1 MYAPRGRSRG
11 ACDRVHTA
19 RGSVAF
25 VDSRAREDGE
35 TQVWSARLRGKID
48 KADNFRSRGPRSH
61 NNLGILVSESS
72 LLARPGIVH
81 RSGRVMGLP
90 PIPRGAGKRGNT
102 WLQTLDAED
111 DVDLFATASSLGL
124 SREDENDFD
133 EYALDRAEVKV
144 NEEACFPPDGRHAV
158 PTRRSTRDSLS
169 THYALLK
176 TVGQGAFGKV
186 RVARR
191 LVDDAEVAVKT
202 IDLNGM
208 SANDVNDVVNEVN
221 VLRLVRHPCVVRCF
235 DMVLEKNALHIVM
248 EFVGK
253 GDLGQV
259 LVGYRRGNANRR
271 NGIGLSEPNA
281 LRLFAQ
287 IALALHHVHSLG
299 VLHRDLKTANIFVT
313 EIRDKDFVKLGDFG
327 ISKVLNSPTGFCST
341 VVGTPYY
348 LSPEMCCG
356 KTYGVK
362 SDSWALGCVLY
373 ELCSADTGARA
384 FEGNSLQQLVMNI
397 TRGKYKPLCQK
408 KWSAETRRLLR
419 GLLQREPKR
428 RYSVSDALR
437 SSAGRGALGRLQEEL
452 VVQGEL
458 RELRDVVDAALVDV
472 GDAKVDAPLRYGIA
486 AAPFVQAAAA
496 DAAAQ
501 RAKREDR
508 KEKAAVVACDRNTE
522 RRRLRD
528 AERAKFAEQATRLAC
543 EKRDLIKQKEE
554 AKLQAKRD
562 AHCESRLAK
571 AEHARRVRDAGPR
584 LNRGAMNPNFFVS
597 RAEDEFFVAE
607 SAKASA
613 SVSDPSTTPATIKSR
628 YEAARA
634 EEERLF
640 QEEMQKLQSIAPAK
654 PAVEPRKGTAQT
666 SASVLDPLTLSEQFE
681 ATTITAIK
689 HRRRA
694 PVAFDVSIGL
704 ERTKQTS
711 TSEDE
716 DVTKSSGS
724 EDDDDDDRRMTTRLA
739 HIRGHCIGE
748 LGVRGFAKAY
758 RAAKLQIETAG
769 GFGTASNTNERDN
782 DALTKIVGTE
792 KTECVA
798 LLEMLVLLE
807 NVQRESGSS
816 ETNAPPVD
824 DLETLVTML
833 ETKRR

>member
-1 MYAPRGRSRG
+1 
-11 ACDRVHTA
+11 
-19 RGSVAF
+19 
-25 VDSRAREDGE
+25 
-35 TQVWSARLRGKID
+35 
-48 KADNFRSRGPRSH
+48 
-61 NNLGILVSESS
+61 
-72 LLARPGIVH
+72 
-81 RSGRVMGLP
+81 MGLP

-397 TRGKYKPLCQK
+397 TRGEYKPLCQKKWSAETRRLLRGLLQREPKRRYSVSDALRSSAGRGALGCVLYELCSADTGARAFEGNSLQQLVMNITRGKYKPLCQK

-640 QEEMQKLQSIAPAK
+640 QEEMQKLQSLAPAK